1 MCVYRSGA
9 GNLET
14 LYRYAVL
21 SYDNLGLHGVNE
33 GLGAFQPSRDTGC
46 PFPGV
51 CSHSTFQ
58 NTELVRW
65 DKGRENLRYGPL
77 MKYYEKLQGGT
88 CKYWEDKA
96 KGPTPVP
103 HEEERETSME

>member
-1 MCVYRSGA
+1 MKVSFMMLPTGA
-9 GNLET
+9 QNVIFYKIFAQPLC
-14 LYRYAVL
+14 LLVCW
-21 SYDNLGLHGVNE
+21 
-33 GLGAFQPSRDTGC
+33 AF
-46 PFPGV
+46 
-51 CSHSTFQ
+51 
-58 NTELVRW
+58 
-65 DKGRENLRYGPL
+65 RYGPL